1 MVDTYYGY
9 KYVLCDV
16 IYEWDVTPDYPDG
29 HWVKVSATPA
39 EENTEPKPPVF
50 PTDPE
55 EGDTVEAVEMTWIV
69 DNDASDTLY
78 QVPVMKV
85 SGMPYKRYTA
95 VITVY
100 YRPGLDHHIDENNEK
115 TEFDFYLDAIRIYDP
130 ANDGKDNETVE
141 DAYVADGEGWP
152 EYFELRNLLISK
164 NDFDNLEAGTGKG
177 IVFIDNTQDS
187 NNRVT
192 YSIEDYRNYGPNNE
206 LYLAPGQAVAFELA
220 APGNVAG
227 IHLAMKTV
235 GGRGASA
242 NVEYYSAQKSGNTVT
257 KKDLKTLNIA
267 TATDLYYDI
276 TGLNNKTVVIS
287 NTDSSNA
294 ILSITNVKITYQTEH
309 SDSVE
314 AGYFRISKD
323 SGNSAVKSLMFRTA
337 GEPVQ
342 LAITKQPADVQ
353 AVLGEKLTIDVE
365 AEGEGLTYQWYYK
378 NKTGRKFTASKRT
391 GNTYS
396 MTMASRCDGRRVYCV
411 VTDQYG
417 NSVTSETVTITRA
430 RRKLKILSQPQDV
443 QVELGERV
451 NITVEAQGEGLTYK
465 WYYKNSNG
473 KKYAVSGITGNTYSM
488 TMADRCHGRRVYCVI
503 TDRYGKSVKTEVA
516 TMTCPSLTL
525 KILSQP
531 QNVQAEIGERITIT
545 VEAQG
550 KGLTYKWYYKNK
562 SGKKFAASSLTGNS
576 YSMTMA
582 ERCDGRQVYCVITDQ
597 YGSRVTSET
606 VTISVAENN
615 P

>member
-1 MVDTYYGY
+1 
-9 KYVLCDV
+9 
-16 IYEWDVTPDYPDG
+16 
-29 HWVKVSATPA
+29 
-39 EENTEPKPPVF
+39 
-50 PTDPE
+50 
-55 EGDTVEAVEMTWIV
+55 
-69 DNDASDTLY
+69 
-78 QVPVMKV
+78 
-85 SGMPYKRYTA
+85 
-95 VITVY
+95 
-100 YRPGLDHHIDENNEK
+100 
-115 TEFDFYLDAIRIYDP
+115 
-130 ANDGKDNETVE
+130 
-141 DAYVADGEGWP
+141 
-152 EYFELRNLLISK
+152 
-164 NDFDNLEAGTGKG
+164 
-177 IVFIDNTQDS
+177 
-187 NNRVT
+187 
-192 YSIEDYRNYGPNNE
+192 
-206 LYLAPGQAVAFELA
+206 
-220 APGNVAG
+220 
-227 IHLAMKTV
+227 
-235 GGRGASA
+235 
-242 NVEYYSAQKSGNTVT
+242 
-257 KKDLKTLNIA
+257 
-267 TATDLYYDI
+267 
-276 TGLNNKTVVIS
+276 
-287 NTDSSNA
+287 
-294 ILSITNVKITYQTEH
+294 
-309 SDSVE
+309 
-314 AGYFRISKD
+314 
-323 SGNSAVKSLMFRTA
+323 
-337 GEPVQ
+337 
-342 LAITKQPADVQ
+342 
-353 AVLGEKLTIDVE
+353 
-365 AEGEGLTYQWYYK
+365 
-378 NKTGRKFTASKRT
+378 
-391 GNTYS
+391 